1 MSSGKKICETLK
13 AIRCEVARAND
24 IHYEPAECHH
34 QGNCKGTCPKCE
46 QEVRYIEQQL
56 QLRSRLGKAVRV
68 AGVAMGLTLSTLP
81 AEVMAQTQHPVD
93 STVIKRGM
101 TLEKV
106 SLLKEGEQG
115 VVIKGQ
121 VIDEDGEG
129 IIGASVFREGTK
141 LGVATNIDG
150 MFWVEAPVGCE
161 LRISYV
167 GYKTATY
174 TIPTEPQDT
183 IVKLVMDEEVMGEV
197 VIIR

>member
-93 STVIKRGM
+93 STAIKRGM

-121 VIDEDGEG
+121 VIDEVGEVV
-129 IIGASVFREGTK
+129 IGAAVVRKGMNR
-141 LGVATNIDG
+141 GAVTNIDG
-150 MFWVEAPVGCE
+150 MFLVEVPVGCE
-161 LRISYV
+161 LKVCYI
-167 GYKTATY
+167 GYKDSTY
-174 TIPTEPQDT
+174 IVPTEPQDT